1 MRRKRDYL
9 FLRPGSQH
17 WHIKLQTPGNRV
29 EKSLGTPDRREAEIA
44 ALPLIAQHKAALLA
58 KRLHLETV
66 WVHDLEPGR
75 EHVDPASGAR
85 TIATDRELIHINP
98 DGTTRTAS
106 NGGPKQMLIPPY
118 PESSARAVVRFVRKL
133 SDGPVPDD
141 RPALATK
148 TGDDTIL
155 ETYLK
160 HANVTGYFEREARDM
175 WALYKTLTG
184 NKPLKEADRDDGRK
198 LVQYFK
204 DQGLKSASIQKRVGW
219 LRAAVNLAI
228 KERKECKSWLNPFA
242 GIVPKGDDKERRL
255 PLSDE
260 DMKEC
265 RRNLGKLSESDQLL
279 FRVLATTGM
288 RLSEAFEIDSEE
300 KEKGCRFVIVGKKTE
315 QSLRRVPLPASLL
328 PALPAT
334 IRGPLFKSG
343 DEAASSKRLNR
354 FLDDIGIIDPHK
366 VAHSLR
372 HRAQDRL
379 RAAACP
385 EAIRWELLGHE
396 KKTVAANYGKGSPV
410 PMLRKWIDKI
420 GF

>member
-17 WHIKLQTPGNRV
+17 WHVKLQTPGNRV

-44 ALPLIAQHKAALLA
+44 ALPLIARHKAALLA
-58 KRLHLETV
+58 KRLHVETV
-66 WVHDLEPGR
+66 WFHDLEPGR
-75 EHVDPASGAR
+75 EHVDPASGTR
-85 TIATDRELIHINP
+85 TIATDRELIHVNP
-98 DGTTRTAS
+98 DGTTRTEA
-106 NGGPKQMLIPPY
+106 NGGPREMLIPPY
-118 PESSARAVVRFVRKL
+118 PESSARAVVKFVRKL
-133 SDGPVPDD
+133 SDGTVAED
-141 RPALATK
+141 RPTLATK
-148 TGDDTIL
+148 TGDDAIL

-184 NKPLKEADRDDGRK
+184 NKPLKDADREDGRK
-198 LVQYFK
+198 LVQHFK

-242 GIVPKGDDKERRL
+242 GIVPKGDDRERRL
-255 PLSDE
+255 PLSDA

-265 RRNLGKLSESDQLL
+265 KRNLDKLSESDQLL

-328 PALPAT
+328 PRLPAT
-334 IRGPLFKSG
+334 IQGPLFKTN
-343 DEAASSKRLNR
+343 DEAAASKRLNR
-354 FLDDIGIIDPHK
+354 FLDDIGIIDPRK

-410 PMLRKWIDKI
+410 PLLRKWIDKI

>member
-9 FLRPGSQH
+9 FLRPGSQN
-17 WHIKLQTPGNRV
+17 WHVKLQTPGNRV

-44 ALPLIAQHKAALLA
+44 ALPLIARHKAALLA
-58 KRLHLETV
+58 KRLHVETV
-66 WVHDLEPGR
+66 WFHDLEPGR

-85 TIATDRELIHINP
+85 TIATERELIHINP
-98 DGTTRTAS
+98 DGTTRTEA
-106 NGGPKQMLIPPY
+106 NGGPRQMLIPPY
-118 PESSARAVVRFVRKL
+118 PESSARAVVKFVRKL
-133 SDGPVPDD
+133 SDGTVPED
-141 RPALATK
+141 RPTLATK
-148 TGDDTIL
+148 TSDDAIL

-160 HANVTGYFEREARDM
+160 HANVTGYFEREAREM

-184 NKPLKEADRDDGRK
+184 NKPLRDADREDGRK
-198 LVQYFK
+198 LVQHFK

-255 PLSDE
+255 PLSDAE
-260 DMKEC
+260 MKEC
-265 RRNLGKLSESDQLL
+265 KRNLDKLSESDQLL

-328 PALPAT
+328 PRLPAT
-334 IRGPLFKSG
+334 IRGPLFKTN
-343 DEAASSKRLNR
+343 DEAAASKRLNR
-354 FLDDIGIIDPHK
+354 FLDDIGIIDPRK
-366 VAHSLR
+366 VVHSLR

-385 EAIRWELLGHE
+385 EAIRWELQGHE

-410 PMLRKWIDKI
+410 PLLRKWIDKI

>member
-17 WHIKLQTPGNRV
+17 WHVKLQTPGNRV

-44 ALPLIAQHKAALLA
+44 ALPLIARHKAALLA
-58 KRLHLETV
+58 KRLHVETV
-66 WVHDLEPGR
+66 WFHDLEPGR
-75 EHVDPASGAR
+75 EHVDPASGTR
-85 TIATDRELIHINP
+85 TIATDRELIHVNP
-98 DGTTRTAS
+98 DGTTRTEA
-106 NGGPKQMLIPPY
+106 NGGPREMLIPPY
-118 PESSARAVVRFVRKL
+118 PESSARAVVKFVRKL
-133 SDGPVPDD
+133 SDGTVPED
-141 RPALATK
+141 RPTLATK
-148 TGDDTIL
+148 TGDDAIL

-184 NKPLKEADRDDGRK
+184 NKPLKDADREDGRK
-198 LVQYFK
+198 LVQHFK

-242 GIVPKGDDKERRL
+242 GIVPKGDDRERRL
-255 PLSDE
+255 PLSDA

-265 RRNLGKLSESDQLL
+265 KRNLDKLSESDQLL

-328 PALPAT
+328 PRLPAT
-334 IRGPLFKSG
+334 IQGPLFKTN
-343 DEAASSKRLNR
+343 DEAAASKRLNR
-354 FLDDIGIIDPHK
+354 FLERK
-366 VAHSLR
+366 RNVSSFRVARRKRRLCPVR
-372 HRAQDRL
+372 RGTRPRRLPLPFTAARASG
-379 RAAACP
+379 A
-385 EAIRWELLGHE
+385 WVSW
-396 KKTVAANYGKGSPV
+396 KTSPSAR
-410 PMLRKWIDKI
+410 MAS
-420 GF
+420 